1 MNKSTD
7 FYENLSSLA
16 NKNCLGTAGLAI
28 PDPNLK
34 AASSSLAK
42 SSYLAKITIKGQ
54 TQTTETSFEISKNL
68 QEILE
73 EAINDVNKYPEKLNL
88 AEVKIYRQK
97 IVTQLEYFKDFDKK
111 ALKFED
117 FDDMINLAYD
127 ILFKSANLKST
138 CQSEM
143 NSLVS
148 EIDKYLPEWINS
160 CTEITNKFNQF
171 YEDLNDFI
179 TSNNIGDNLLT
190 FKIQEELLTKID
202 EIKTDLHKSDKWN
215 KIYLNKEKT
224 RSNFLLIIGL
234 KSVYDLTTELEYARS
249 GFKLLDPLFI
259 KEISDF
265 WKELIHELRSSEELV
280 KIFKENE
287 LYVKESCFD
296 FIVENLVKIGFCLF
310 KFFRNIVVKKVAKK

>member
-1 MNKSTD
+1 M
-7 FYENLSSLA
+7 
-16 NKNCLGTAGLAI
+16 
-28 PDPNLK
+28 
-34 AASSSLAK
+34 
-42 SSYLAKITIKGQ
+42 
-54 TQTTETSFEISKNL
+54 
-68 QEILE
+68 
-73 EAINDVNKYPEKLNL
+73 NKYPEKLNL